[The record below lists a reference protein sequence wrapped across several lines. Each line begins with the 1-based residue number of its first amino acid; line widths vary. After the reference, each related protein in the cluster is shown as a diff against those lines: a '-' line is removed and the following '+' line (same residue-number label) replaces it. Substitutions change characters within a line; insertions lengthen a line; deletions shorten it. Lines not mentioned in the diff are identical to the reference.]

1 MHDQA
6 HFLLHW
12 ENQKCGLASTMMVFY
27 SPNKYQLMNCH
38 SLVLLSKLNRQLGK
52 GYTDGFTS
60 RRDSRKQ

>member
-1 MHDQA
+1 MGDRT

-12 ENQKCGLASTMMVFY
+12 QSQKCGLASTMMVFY
-27 SPNKYQLMNCH
+27 SPNEYQFMKRH

-60 RRDSRKQ
+60 KRDSRKQ